1 MQNKFL
7 NSNLTKNLFTISIF
21 LILFFIGCQIYT
33 DFGFYI
39 DEKFHR
45 ANGFYWLNFLSIF
58 FGNDNLFELSKLK
71 YDQIQ
76 GFTLPSIEE
85 WNLYSV
91 IFDVPAA
98 YLELFLNLETH
109 REYYE
114 MRHFLVFI
122 TFFISSI
129 FFYKLL
135 INRFKNYLVSIFGLF
150 LFILTP
156 RIFGDSFWN
165 NKDIIFLS
173 FYIFSIYN
181 YFKFLDNKS
190 LGNLFW
196 LSFFS
201 AISSSIRLAGI
212 FLPITFIFFYLI
224 DKISKRN
231 DMKGNLV
238 IIYITLFF
246 LILFISSPFLW
257 NDFLYGLLSSLNLDM
272 SWRGKVHF
280 LGNYYPSDH
289 LPYYYL
295 IFWITISTPV
305 IHLILF

>member
-1 MQNKFL
+1 MKF
-7 NSNLTKNLFTISIF
+7 
-21 LILFFIGCQIYT
+21 
-33 DFGFYI
+33 
-39 DEKFHR
+39 E
-45 ANGFYWLNFLSIF
+45 
-58 FGNDNLFELSKLK
+58 
-71 YDQIQ
+71 QIQ
-76 GFTLPSIEE
+76 GFTLPSVQK

-91 IFDVPAA
+91 IFDLPAA
-98 YLELFLNLETH
+98 YLELVLNLETQ

-122 TFFISSI
+122 IFLFGSF
-129 FFYKLL
+129 FFYKIL
-135 INRFKNYLVSIFGLF
+135 INRFENYLVSIFGLI

-201 AISSSIRLAGI
+201 AISSSIRIAGI
-212 FLPITFIFFYLI
+212 FLPISFIFFYLI
-224 DKISKRN
+224 NKISKRN
-231 DMKGNLV
+231 DIQGNLV
-238 IIYITLFF
+238 LIYIALFF
-246 LILFISSPFLW
+246 LILFMRSPFLC
-257 NDFLYGLLSSLNLDM
+257 NDFLSRLLSSLSLDM

-280 LGNYYPSDH
+280 
-289 LPYYYL
+289 
-295 IFWITISTPV
+295 
-305 IHLILF
+305 